1 MDVADLGASAMQS
14 SVLITQ
20 ASSVKAATWSVMAST
35 LLWLVS
41 TGCCEHLDKLAQ
53 GVFRKGI
60 RISIHLLVLQTGKN
74 REEMG
79 FLLLS

>member
-20 ASSVKAATWSVMAST
+20 ASSVTAAMWFLMAST

-41 TGCCEHLDKLAQ
+41 TGCCQRLEELAQ
-53 GVFRKGI
+53 GVYMKGI
-60 RISIHLLVLQTGKN
+60 RISINLLIN
-74 REEMG
+74 
-79 FLLLS
+79 

>member
-41 TGCCEHLDKLAQ
+41 TGCCEHLHKVCL
-53 GVFRKGI
+53 GKESESVFI
-60 RISIHLLVLQTGKN
+60 Y
-74 REEMG
+74 
-79 FLLLS
+79 